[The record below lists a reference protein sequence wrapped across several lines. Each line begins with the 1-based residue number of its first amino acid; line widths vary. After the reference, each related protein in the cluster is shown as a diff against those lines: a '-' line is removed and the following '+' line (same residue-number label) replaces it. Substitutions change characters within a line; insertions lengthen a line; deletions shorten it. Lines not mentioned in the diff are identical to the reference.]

1 MSDRS
6 RLRLVVIQVLVLSL
20 LVTMVGRLWYL
31 QVVAAEN
38 YRTAATEN
46 GTREIVTPAARGM
59 ILDSRGRPLAR
70 NRTALVVSISR
81 TAMLRQRDGGRE
93 LVARV
98 ADVIGEPAD
107 AVWEKTR
114 LCGSEG
120 ASPAPRCFNGS
131 PYQPIPLTDEANT
144 AMALQIMERR
154 EDFPGVTAELT
165 AVREY
170 PQPLGANAAHEL
182 GYLGPVSDE
191 ELAERADNASRGAR
205 NETVLQGTDL
215 IGRAGLEREYDDDL
229 RGRPG
234 VKTLAVDHRGG
245 VSGVLSET
253 APKAGN
259 YLVTT
264 IDAEVQAAAE
274 KQLRAAIQRA
284 RRTGDINKGYA
295 TKLKADSGAVVVMD
309 VQTGGIVAMASWPTY
324 DPNVWVGGI
333 STKDY
338 KSISGKR
345 NNYPNQSRAFQGEFA
360 PASTFKAVTL
370 PAAVKAGYS
379 VNRSYDCPS
388 SYSIGGAPK
397 RNYESQGYG
406 TISMLRAIQ
415 VSCDTV
421 FYKFAYETWLRMG
434 GLKARKKAKDPFTEM
449 AKGFGLGRPTGLDLP
464 GESDGR
470 IADRAWKRAYWKAT
484 KDFYCAKA
492 KTGYPEVARKEPR
505 RAAYLL
511 QLSKENC
518 VDGYAYRGGDAAN
531 FAIGQGDTTTTPL
544 QMARVYAAV
553 ANGGTLVTPHIG
565 RAVMTPEGE
574 LVRRIEPKPA
584 GRVPVGKATLRWL
597 RGALRS
603 VTEVGT
609 GAGPFA
615 RAGFPL
621 DKLPVASKTG
631 TGEVYGKQTTSW
643 FASYAPASKPRYA
656 VVMMVSQGGTGSG
669 ISGPS
674 VADLYKTLFGI
685 RGSRVDLA
693 RAAPPGGRPTTD
705 LPTVRPDGTVVQPEA
720 ERRQAVGSTAAQ
732 AQAGRAPDLTARRED
747 VDVGTRGRPR

>member
-6 RLRLVVIQVLVLSL
+6 RLRLVVLQVLVLSL
-20 LVTMVGRLWYL
+20 LVTLLGRLWYL
-31 QVVAAEN
+31 QVLAAEN
-38 YRTAATEN
+38 YRAAAAEN
-46 GTREIVTPAARGM
+46 GTREIVTPAPRGM

-81 TAMLRQRDGGRE
+81 TAMLRQPDGGRE
-93 LVARV
+93 LVAKV
-98 ADVIGEPAD
+98 ARVIGEPAA

-120 ASPAPRCFNGS
+120 APPAPRCFNGS
-131 PYQPIPLTDEANT
+131 PYQPIPVTDEAST
-144 AMALQIMERR
+144 QMALQIMERR

-170 PQPLGANAAHEL
+170 PMPLRANAAHVL

-191 ELAERADNASRGAR
+191 ELAAREGAGTGPR
-205 NETVLQGTDL
+205 TETVLQRTDL
-215 IGRAGLEREYDDDL
+215 IGRAGLERQYDADL
-229 RGRPG
+229 RGAPG
-234 VKTLAVDHRGG
+234 VKVLSVDHQGG
-245 VSGVLSET
+245 VSGVVSET
-253 APKAGN
+253 EPTPGN

-264 IDAEVQAAAE
+264 IDADVQAEAE
-274 KQLRAAIQRA
+274 KQLKAAIMRA
-284 RRTGDINKGYA
+284 RSTGDINKGYA
-295 TKLKADSGAVVVMD
+295 TKLKADSGAMVVMD
-309 VQTGGIVAMASWPTY
+309 VHTGGIVAMASYPTY
-324 DPNVWVGGI
+324 DPNIWVGGI
-333 STKDY
+333 SSRDY
-338 KSISGKR
+338 RAISSKR

-370 PAAVKAGYS
+370 PAAVRAGYS
-379 VNRSYDCPS
+379 VNRAYNCPS

-406 TISMLRAIQ
+406 VISMLRAMQ
-415 VSCDTV
+415 VSCDTI

-434 GLKARKKAKDPFTEM
+434 GLNAKKNAKDPFTET
-449 AKGFGLGRPTGLDLP
+449 AKAFGLGQRTGLDLP
-464 GESDGR
+464 GEADGR

-484 KDFYCAKA
+484 RDFYCAKA
-492 KTGYPEVARKEPR
+492 KTGYPDVARKDPR

-553 ANGGTLVTPHIG
+553 ANGGTLVTPHVG
-565 RAVMTPEGE
+565 SAVMTPEGE
-574 LVRRIEPKPA
+574 LVRRIAPEPA
-584 GRVPVGKATLRWL
+584 GRVPVSRATLGWL
-597 RGALRS
+597 RHALRT
-603 VTEVGT
+603 VTESGT
-609 GAGPFA
+609 GYGPFY

-621 DKLPVASKTG
+621 GKLPVASKTG

-643 FASYAPASKPRYA
+643 FASYAPADKPRYA

-669 ISGPS
+669 TSGPA
-674 VADLYKTLFGI
+674 VAEVYKTLFGI
-685 RGSRVDLA
+685 DGSRVDLA
-693 RAAPPGGRPTTD
+693 AASPPGGRPVTA
-705 LPTVRPDGTVVQPEA
+705 LPEVRPDGTVMAPE
-720 ERRQAVGSTAAQ
+720 RG
-732 AQAGRAPDLTARRED
+732 RRED
-747 VDVGTRGRPR
+747 ENGEGDVRAGGP

>member
-1 MSDRS
+1 MSERS
-6 RLRLVVIQVLVLSL
+6 RLRLVVLHVLVLSL
-20 LVTMVGRLWYL
+20 LVTLIGRLWYL
-31 QVVAAEN
+31 QVLATEN
-38 YRTAATEN
+38 YQTAAAEN
-46 GTREIVTPAARGM
+46 GTREIVTPAPRGM
-59 ILDSRGRPLAR
+59 ILDARGRPLAR

-81 TAMLRQRDGGRE
+81 TAMLRQPDGGRE
-93 LVARV
+93 LVAKV
-98 ADVIGEPAD
+98 ARVIGEPVEK
-107 AVWEKTR
+107 VWEKTR

-120 ASPAPRCFNGS
+120 APPSPRCFNGS
-131 PYQPIPLTDEANT
+131 PYQPIPVTDEANT

-182 GYLGPVSDE
+182 GYLGPVTDE
-191 ELAERADNASRGAR
+191 ELAERDVENAHRGVK
-205 NETVLQGTDL
+205 NERVLQGTDL
-215 IGRAGLEREYDDDL
+215 TGRAGLERQYDDDL
-229 RGRPG
+229 RGSPG
-234 VKTLAVDHRGG
+234 VRTLAVDHEGG

-253 APKAGN
+253 EPTPGN

-274 KQLRAAIQRA
+274 KQLKAAIMRA
-284 RRTGDINKGYA
+284 RKTGDINKGYA

-309 VQTGGIVAMASWPTY
+309 VRTGGIVAMASWPTY
-324 DPNVWVGGI
+324 DPNIWVGGI

-338 KSISGKR
+338 KGISSKK
-345 NNYPNQSRAFQGEFA
+345 NHYPNQSRAFQGEFA

-379 VNRSYDCPS
+379 VNSAYNCPS
-388 SYSIGGAPK
+388 SYSIGGTPK

-406 TISMLRAIQ
+406 VISMLRAIQ

-434 GLKARKKAKDPFTEM
+434 GLKAKKNAKDPFTEM
-449 AKGFGLGRPTGLDLP
+449 AKAFGLGRTTGLDLP

-492 KTGYPEVARKEPR
+492 KTGYPEVARKDPR

-553 ANGGTLVTPHIG
+553 ANGGRLVTPHIG
-565 RAVMTPEGE
+565 RAVMTPTGE
-574 LVRRIEPKPA
+574 LVRRIEPEPA
-584 GRVPVGKATLRWL
+584 GRVPVSKATLSWL
-597 RGALRS
+597 RHALRT

-609 GAGPFA
+609 GYGPFA
-615 RAGFPL
+615 RAAFPL

-643 FASYAPASKPRYA
+643 FTSYAPADEPQYA

-669 ISGPS
+669 VSGPS
-674 VADLYKTLFGI
+674 VAEIYKTLFGVT
-685 RGSRVDLA
+685 GARVQLA
-693 RAAPPGGRPTTD
+693 DAAPPGGHPTTD
-705 LPTVRPDGTVVQPEA
+705 LPAVRPDGTVERPEA
-720 ERRQAVGSTAAQ
+720 ARPQAA
-732 AQAGRAPDLTARRED
+732 RLPPLLARRERSAPD
-747 VDVGTRGRPR
+747 RGGGRP

>member
-1 MSDRS
+1 MSERS
-6 RLRLVVIQVLVLSL
+6 RLRLVVLQILVLSL
-20 LVTMVGRLWYL
+20 LVTLLGRLWYL
-31 QVVAAEN
+31 QVLASEN
-38 YRTAATEN
+38 YRTAAAEN
-46 GTREIVTPAARGM
+46 GTREIITPAARGM

-81 TAMLRQRDGGRE
+81 TAMLRQPDGGRE
-93 LVARV
+93 LVAKV
-98 ADVIGEPAD
+98 AKVIGEPFET
-107 AVWEKTR
+107 VWEKTR
-114 LCGSEG
+114 LCGSTG
-120 ASPAPRCFNGS
+120 APPAPRCFNGS
-131 PYQPIPLTDEANT
+131 PYQPIPVTDEAST
-144 AMALQIMERR
+144 QMALQIMERR

-182 GYLGPVSDE
+182 GYLGPVTDQ
-191 ELAERADNASRGAR
+191 ELEARSVENARRGAK
-205 NETVLQGTDL
+205 NETVLQRTDL
-215 IGRAGLEREYDDDL
+215 IGRAGLEREYDEDL

-234 VKTLAVDHRGG
+234 VKTLAVDHQGG

-253 APKAGN
+253 APTPGN

-274 KQLRAAIQRA
+274 KQLKAAIMRA
-284 RRTGDINKGYA
+284 RQTGDINKGYA

-309 VQTGGIVAMASWPTY
+309 VNTGGIVAMASWPTY
-324 DPNVWVGGI
+324 DPNIWVGGI

-338 KSISGKR
+338 KAITSKK
-345 NNYPNQSRAFQGEFA
+345 NHYPNQSRAFQGEFA

-379 VNRSYDCPS
+379 VHNAYNCPS
-388 SYSIGGAPK
+388 SYSIGGSPK

-406 TISMLRAIQ
+406 VISMLRAIQ

-434 GLKARKKAKDPFTEM
+434 GLKAKKKAKDPFTEM
-449 AKGFGLGRPTGLDLP
+449 AKAFGLGRPTGLDLP
-464 GESDGR
+464 SESDGR

-484 KDFYCAKA
+484 RDFYCAKA
-492 KTGYPEVARKEPR
+492 KTGYPEVATKDAR
-505 RAAYLL
+505 RAAYLV

-518 VDGYAYRGGDAAN
+518 VDGWAYRGGDAAN
-531 FAIGQGDTTTTPL
+531 FAIGQGDTTATPL

-565 RAVMTPEGE
+565 RAIMTPDGK

-584 GRVPVGKATLRWL
+584 GKVPVSQATLRWM
-597 RGALRS
+597 RMALRT

-609 GAGPFA
+609 GYGPFY

-621 DKLPVASKTG
+621 GKLPVATKTG

-643 FASYAPASKPRYA
+643 FASFAPANKPQYA

-669 ISGPS
+669 VSGPS
-674 VADLYKTLFGI
+674 VAELYKTLFGVK
-685 RGSRVDLA
+685 GPRVDLA
-693 RAAPPGGRPTTD
+693 KAAPPGGHPTTV
-705 LPTVRPDGTVVQPEA
+705 LPAVRPDGTVVQPEG
-720 ERRQAVGSTAAQ
+720 RRTEASRVP
-732 AQAGRAPDLTARRED
+732 APDLVARRED
-747 VDVGTRGRPR
+747 LAAGGEGGAS

>member
-1 MSDRS
+1 MSERS
-6 RLRLVVIQVLVLSL
+6 RLRLVVLQILVLSL
-20 LVTMVGRLWYL
+20 LGTLLGRMWYL
-31 QVVAAEN
+31 QVVAADN
-38 YRTAATEN
+38 YKTAAAEN

-81 TAMLRQRDGGRE
+81 TAMLRQPDGGRA
-93 LVARV
+93 LVAKV
-98 ADVIGEPAD
+98 AKVIGEPVQD
-107 AVWEKTR
+107 VWDKTR
-114 LCGSEG
+114 LCGSDG
-120 ASPAPRCFNGS
+120 APPAPRCFNGS
-131 PYQPIPLTDEANT
+131 PYQPIPVTDEAST

-182 GYLGPVSDE
+182 GYLGPVTDD
-191 ELAERADNASRGAR
+191 ELAARAAENAKRGEH
-205 NETVLQGTDL
+205 NETVLQRTDL
-215 IGRAGLEREYDDDL
+215 IGRTGLEAEYDDDL
-229 RGRPG
+229 RGTPG
-234 VKTLAVDHRGG
+234 VKTLAVDHQGG

-253 APKAGN
+253 APKPGN

-264 IDAEVQAAAE
+264 IDADVQAEAE
-274 KQLRAAIQRA
+274 KQLKAAIMRA
-284 RRTGDINKGYA
+284 RHTGDINKGYA
-295 TKLKADSGAVVVMD
+295 KLKADSGAVVVMD
-309 VQTGGIVAMASWPTY
+309 VRTGGIVAMASYPSY
-324 DPNVWVGGI
+324 DPNIWVGGI
-333 STKDY
+333 SSKDY
-338 KSISGKR
+338 KSITSKK

-360 PASTFKAVTL
+360 PASTFKAVSL

-379 VNRSYDCPS
+379 VHASYDCPS
-388 SYSIGGAPK
+388 VYSIGGAPK

-406 TISMLRAIQ
+406 LISMHRAIQ

-421 FYKFAYETWLRMG
+421 FYKFAYETWLKMG
-434 GLKARKKAKDPFTEM
+434 GLKAKKNAKDPFTEM
-449 AKGFGLGRPTGLDLP
+449 AKAYGLGQRTGLDLP

-492 KTGYPEVARKEPR
+492 KTGYPEVAKTDPQ

-511 QLSKENC
+511 QLSEENC

-565 RAVMTPEGE
+565 RAVVTPEGE
-574 LVRRIEPKPA
+574 LVRTIDPAPA
-584 GRVPVGKATLRWL
+584 GKIPVSQATLAWL
-597 RGALRS
+597 RHALRG
-603 VTEVGT
+603 VTEGGT
-609 GAGPFA
+609 GYGPFF
-615 RAGFPL
+615 RAGFPI
-621 DKLPVASKTG
+621 DKVPVASKTG

-643 FASYAPASKPRYA
+643 FATFAPVNNPQYA

-674 VADLYKTLFGI
+674 VAELYKTLFGVK
-685 RGSRVDLA
+685 GQKVDLA
-693 RAAPPGGRPTTD
+693 AASPPGGHPTTA
-705 LPTVRPDGTVVQPEA
+705 LPVVRPDGNVVTPES
-720 ERRQAVGSTAAQ
+720 RRPAASRVPDLG
-732 AQAGRAPDLTARRED
+732 AGLQAPDLPAYRRED
-747 VDVGTRGRPR
+747 GGG

>member
-1 MSDRS
+1 MSERS
-6 RLRLVVIQVLVLSL
+6 RLRLVVVQVLVLSL
-20 LVTMVGRLWYL
+20 LATLLGRLWYL
-31 QVVAAEN
+31 QVLASESYQA
-38 YRTAATEN
+38 AATEN
-46 GTREIVTPAARGM
+46 GTREIITPAARGM

-81 TAMLRQRDGGRE
+81 TAMLRQPDGGRE
-93 LVARV
+93 LVAKV
-98 ADVIGEPAD
+98 ARVIGEPVD

-114 LCGSEG
+114 LCGAEG
-120 ASPAPRCFNGS
+120 ARPAPRCFNGS

-144 AMALQIMERR
+144 QMALQIMERR

-182 GYLGPVSDE
+182 GYLGPVTDE
-191 ELAERADNASRGAR
+191 ELAERNQPGAR
-205 NETVLQGTDL
+205 PAGRRLETVLQATDL
-215 IGRAGLEREYDDDL
+215 IGRTGLERQYDADL

-234 VKTLAVDHRGG
+234 VKVLAVDSQGG
-245 VSGVLSET
+245 VSGVVSQT
-253 APKAGN
+253 DPVPGN

-264 IDAEVQAAAE
+264 IDADVQAEAETQLKAAI
-274 KQLRAAIQRA
+274 LRARL
-284 RRTGDINKGYA
+284 TGDINKGYA
-295 TKLKADSGAVVVMD
+295 TRLKADSGAVVVLD
-309 VQTGGIVAMASWPTY
+309 VHTGGIVAMASYPTY
-324 DPNVWVGGI
+324 DPNIWVGGI

-338 KSISGKR
+338 RQISSKR
-345 NNYPNQSRAFQGEFA
+345 NHYPNQSRAFQGEFA

-370 PAAVKAGYS
+370 PAAVRAGYS
-379 VNRSYDCPS
+379 LDGSYDCPS
-388 SYSIGGAPK
+388 AYSIGGSPK
-397 RNYESQGYG
+397 RNYESQAYG
-406 TISMLRAIQ
+406 VISMLRAIQ

-434 GLKARKKAKDPFTEM
+434 GLDAKKNAKDPFTDM
-449 AKGFGLGRPTGLDLP
+449 AKAFGLGRRTGLDLP
-464 GESDGR
+464 GEADGR

-492 KTGYPEVARKEPR
+492 KTGYPEVARTDPR

-511 QLSKENC
+511 QLSRENC

-574 LVRRIEPKPA
+574 LVRRIAPKPA
-584 GRVPVGKATLRWL
+584 GTVPVSGSTLSWL
-597 RGALRS
+597 RHALRT
-603 VTEVGT
+603 VTESGT
-609 GAGPFA
+609 GYGPFA
-615 RAGFPL
+615 RAQFPL
-621 DKLPVASKTG
+621 DKLPVATKTG

-643 FASYAPASKPRYA
+643 FASYAPANDPQYA

-674 VADLYKTLFGI
+674 VAELYKTLFGI
-685 RGSRVDLA
+685 TGSRVELSKA
-693 RAAPPGGRPTTD
+693 RPPGGH
-705 LPTVRPDGTVVQPEA
+705 PTVKLPAVRRDGTVVLP
-720 ERRQAVGSTAAQ
+720 
-732 AQAGRAPDLTARRED
+732 
-747 VDVGTRGRPR
+747 

>member
-1 MSDRS
+1 MSERS
-6 RLRLVVIQVLVLSL
+6 RLRLVVVQVLVLSL
-20 LVTMVGRLWYL
+20 LVTLLGRLWYL
-31 QVVAAEN
+31 QVVASEN
-38 YRTAATEN
+38 YRTAAAEN
-46 GTREIVTPAARGM
+46 ATREIITPAARGM
-59 ILDSRGRPLAR
+59 ILDARGRPLAR

-81 TAMLRQRDGGRE
+81 TAMLRQPDGGRA
-93 LVARV
+93 LVAKV
-98 ADVIGEPAD
+98 AEVIGEPVET
-107 AVWEKTR
+107 VWEKTR
-114 LCGSEG
+114 LCGTTG
-120 ASPAPRCFNGS
+120 APPAPRCFNGS

-144 AMALQIMERR
+144 AMALQIMERK

-182 GYLGPVSDE
+182 GYLGPVTDD
-191 ELAERADNASRGAR
+191 ELAERAVANARRGAK
-205 NETVLQGTDL
+205 NETVLQRTDL
-215 IGRAGLEREYDDDL
+215 IGRAGLERQYDDDL

-234 VKTLAVDHRGG
+234 VKTLAVDHEGG

-253 APKAGN
+253 DPEPGN

-264 IDAEVQAAAE
+264 LDAEVQAAAE
-274 KQLRAAIQRA
+274 KQLKAAIMRA
-284 RRTGDINKGYA
+284 RNTGDINKGYA

-324 DPNVWVGGI
+324 DPNIWVGGI

-338 KSISGKR
+338 RSISSKK

-370 PAAVKAGYS
+370 PGAVKAGYS
-379 VNRSYDCPS
+379 VNASYNCPS

-406 TISMLRAIQ
+406 VISMLRAIE

-434 GLKARKKAKDPFTEM
+434 GLKARKNAKDPFTEV

-484 KDFYCAKA
+484 RDFYCAKA
-492 KTGYPEVARKEPR
+492 KSGYPEVAAKDPR

-574 LVRRIEPKPA
+574 LVRRIEPEPA
-584 GRVPVGKATLRWL
+584 GQVPASKSTLAWL
-597 RGALRS
+597 RKALRS
-603 VTEVGT
+603 VTERGT
-609 GAGPFA
+609 GYGPFA

-643 FASYAPASKPRYA
+643 FASYAPADKPRYA

-674 VADLYKTLFGI
+674 VAELYKTLFGV

-693 RAAPPGGRPTTD
+693 EAAPPGGRPTTA
-705 LPTVRPDGTVVQPEA
+705 LPVVRPDGTVEQPETV
-720 ERRQAVGSTAAQ
+720 RPQAARVPQLG
-732 AQAGRAPDLTARRED
+732 ARRED
-747 VDVGTRGRPR
+747 VDIGASGARR

>member
-1 MSDRS
+1 MSERS
-6 RLRLVVIQVLVLSL
+6 RLRLVVLQVLILSL
-20 LVTMVGRLWYL
+20 LGTLLGRLWYL
-31 QVVAAEN
+31 QVVASEN
-38 YRTAATEN
+38 YRSAAAEN
-46 GTREIVTPAARGM
+46 GTRAIVTPAARGM

-93 LVARV
+93 LVGKV
-98 ADVIGEPAD
+98 AAVIGEPFD
-107 AVWEKTR
+107 QVWERTR

-120 ASPAPRCFNGS
+120 APPAPRCFNGS
-131 PYQPIPLTDEANT
+131 PYQPIPVTDEAST

-154 EDFPGVTAELT
+154 EDFPGVSAELT
-165 AVREY
+165 SVREY

-182 GYLGPVSDE
+182 GYLGPVTDE
-191 ELAERADNASRGAR
+191 ELAARAEQQARPGSRTA
-205 NETVLQGTDL
+205 TVLQRTDL

-234 VKTLAVDHRGG
+234 VKTLTVDHRGG

-253 APKAGN
+253 LPAAGN
-259 YLVTT
+259 HLVTT
-264 IDAEVQAAAE
+264 IDAEVQAEAE
-274 KQLRAAIQRA
+274 KQLKAAILRA
-284 RRTGDINKGYA
+284 RNTGDINKGYA

-309 VQTGGIVAMASWPTY
+309 VRTGGIVAMASWPTY
-324 DPNVWVGGI
+324 DPNIWVGGI
-333 STKDY
+333 SGKDY
-338 KSISGKR
+338 KSITSRKR
-345 NNYPNQSRAFQGEFA
+345 NYPNQSRAFQGEFA

-370 PAAVKAGYS
+370 PAAVAAGYPVS
-379 VNRSYDCPS
+379 GSYDCPS

-421 FYKFAYETWLRMG
+421 FYKFAYETWLKMG
-434 GLKARKKAKDPFTEM
+434 GLTPRKKAKDPFTEM
-449 AKGFGLGRPTGLDLP
+449 AKAFGLGRTTGLDLP
-464 GESDGR
+464 SEADGR
-470 IADRAWKRAYWKAT
+470 IADRAWKQAYWKAT

-492 KTGYPEVARKEPR
+492 KSGYPEVAKSDPR

-518 VDGYAYRGGDAAN
+518 ADGWAYRGGDAAN

-553 ANGGTLVTPHIG
+553 ANGGTLVTPHVGSAI
-565 RAVMTPEGE
+565 MTPEGD
-574 LVRRIEPKPA
+574 LVRRIAPEPA
-584 GRVPVGKATLRWL
+584 GRVPVSRATLTWL
-597 RGALRS
+597 RNALRT
-603 VTEVGT
+603 VTESGT
-609 GAGPFA
+609 GYGPFF

-621 DKLPVASKTG
+621 DKLPVATKTG

-643 FASYAPASKPRYA
+643 FASFAPATKKPQYA

-674 VADLYKTLFGI
+674 VAELYKTLFGVQG
-685 RGSRVDLA
+685 RSVRPD
-693 RAAPPGGRPTTD
+693 RASPPGGHPTTA
-705 LPTVRPDGTVVQPEA
+705 LPEVRADGTVVSPE
-720 ERRQAVGSTAAQ
+720 T
-732 AQAGRAPDLTARRED
+732 RAP
-747 VDVGTRGRPR
+747 GPGSGG

>member
-370 PAAVKAGYS
+370 PAAVK
-379 VNRSYDCPS
+379 
-388 SYSIGGAPK
+388 GG
-397 RNYESQGYG
+397 
-406 TISMLRAIQ
+406 
-415 VSCDTV
+415 
-421 FYKFAYETWLRMG
+421 
-434 GLKARKKAKDPFTEM
+434 
-449 AKGFGLGRPTGLDLP
+449 
-464 GESDGR
+464 
-470 IADRAWKRAYWKAT
+470 
-484 KDFYCAKA
+484 
-492 KTGYPEVARKEPR
+492 
-505 RAAYLL
+505 
-511 QLSKENC
+511 
-518 VDGYAYRGGDAAN
+518 
-531 FAIGQGDTTTTPL
+531 
-544 QMARVYAAV
+544 
-553 ANGGTLVTPHIG
+553 
-565 RAVMTPEGE
+565 
-574 LVRRIEPKPA
+574 
-584 GRVPVGKATLRWL
+584 
-597 RGALRS
+597 
-603 VTEVGT
+603 
-609 GAGPFA
+609 
-615 RAGFPL
+615 
-621 DKLPVASKTG
+621 
-631 TGEVYGKQTTSW
+631 
-643 FASYAPASKPRYA
+643 
-656 VVMMVSQGGTGSG
+656 
-669 ISGPS
+669 
-674 VADLYKTLFGI
+674 
-685 RGSRVDLA
+685 
-693 RAAPPGGRPTTD
+693 
-705 LPTVRPDGTVVQPEA
+705 
-720 ERRQAVGSTAAQ
+720 
-732 AQAGRAPDLTARRED
+732 
-747 VDVGTRGRPR
+747 